1 MLQAAELSYEELCAA
16 HTEAR
21 MAAAAMEEV
30 QTELASRV
38 AGWRTKIAP
47 VLEEQDTRG
56 DFDIHT
62 CGSHASCLNITCM
75 LPLRPKCPHKDGA
88 FLCRRLSEP
97 LHNVASSSTAC
108 MRICRVSRAGR
119 TLSIMSRCSL
129 LHAT

>member
-1 MLQAAELSYEELCAA
+1 
-16 HTEAR
+16 
-21 MAAAAMEEV
+21 MAAAALEEV

-97 LHNVASSSTAC
+97 LHNVASSASLHAH
-108 MRICRVSRAGR
+108 MRVSRAGR
-119 TLSIMSRCSL
+119 LCQSCQGVACCMQ
-129 LHAT
+129 HEAAAA